1 MFQLVNGINGSGCTA
16 AIEICMLINIGQHDA
31 YMWCVSLQIHNNLQ
45 QAAATCTL
53 DQKPI

>member
-31 YMWCVSLQIHNNLQ
+31 YVVCWFTNTQ
-45 QAAATCTL
+45 
-53 DQKPI
+53 